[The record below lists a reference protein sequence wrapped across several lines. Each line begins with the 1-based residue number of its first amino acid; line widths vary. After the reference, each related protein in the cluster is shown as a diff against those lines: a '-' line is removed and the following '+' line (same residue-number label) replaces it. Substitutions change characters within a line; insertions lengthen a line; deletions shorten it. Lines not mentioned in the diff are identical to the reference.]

1 MSVFSNLAEA
11 ARFVSDMTWHT
22 WWALVLGFTVA
33 GAVQAFVSE
42 AEMSEVLGGSGLREI
57 GLGSFFGFLSSSCS
71 FGAVATT
78 KSLFEKGASPAAS
91 LASFQFASTNLVVEI
106 GLVMWILLGWQF
118 VAADFVGG
126 VVLILLLAGVF
137 HYLVPGGWWSDA
149 REHVQ
154 STGEGGH
161 DHGDDDWSEHNGWRE
176 KLLTSR
182 GWRRT
187 FRNAINEWSMLWT
200 DIVAGFV
207 IAGLIKAFVPASFW
221 QQLFTIAPQGTLAWI
236 VLGCVIGVA
245 VGVATFICS
254 VANVPFALVLW
265 QGGIPFGGVMAFIFA
280 DLIVPHIVNMYR
292 KFYGARMAAVLFGSI
307 FSLAALSGVLIH
319 FAWASIGLIP
329 QQGQVGGTAPEG
341 YTLVLNVVLTVVFA
355 AQVYVTFF
363 EDAAGESVA
372 PAS

>member
-1 MSVFSNLAEA
+1 MSVLGNLVEA
-11 ARFVSDMTWHT
+11 ARFVGDMAWHT

-33 GAVQAFVSE
+33 GAVQAFVSQR
-42 AEMSEVLGGSGLREI
+42 EMSEVLGGSGLREI

-78 KSLFEKGASPAAS
+78 KSLFEKGASPPAS
-91 LASFQFASTNLVVEI
+91 LAAFQFASTNLVIEI

-126 VVLILLLAGVF
+126 VVLILLLAATF
-137 HYLVPGGWWSDA
+137 QYLVPDGWWSDA
-149 REHVQ
+149 REHVR
-154 STGEGGH
+154 SLDEGGH
-161 DHGDDDWSEHNGWRE
+161 DHGGDDWAENNDWRE
-176 KLLTSR
+176 KLLTAR

-207 IAGLIKAFVPASFW
+207 IAGLIKAFVPSSFW
-221 QQLFTIAPQGTLAWI
+221 QQLFTVAPQGTLAWV

-265 QGGIPFGGVMAFIFA
+265 QGGIE
-280 DLIVPHIVNMYR
+280 
-292 KFYGARMAAVLFGSI
+292 AV
-307 FSLAALSGVLIH
+307 AH
-319 FAWASIGLIP
+319 AS
-329 QQGQVGGTAPEG
+329 
-341 YTLVLNVVLTVVFA
+341 
-355 AQVYVTFF
+355 
-363 EDAAGESVA
+363 
-372 PAS
+372 

>member
-1 MSVFSNLAEA
+1 MSVVSNLVEA
-11 ARFVSDMTWHT
+11 TRFVGDMTWHT

-33 GAVQAFVSE
+33 GAVQAFVSQR
-42 AEMSEVLGGSGLREI
+42 EMSDVLGGSGFREI
-57 GLGSFFGFLSSSCS
+57 GLGTFFGFLSSSCS

-118 VAADFVGG
+118 VVADFVGG
-126 VVLILLLAGVF
+126 VILILLLAATF
-137 HYLVPGGWWSDA
+137 QYLVPDGWWSDA
-149 REHVQ
+149 REHVR
-154 STGEGGH
+154 SMGEGGH
-161 DHGDDDWSEHNGWRE
+161 DHGDDDWAENNGWRE
-176 KLLTSR
+176 KLLTGR

-200 DIVAGFV
+200 DIVAGFA
-207 IAGLIKAFVPASFW
+207 IAGLIKAFVPSSFW
-221 QQLFTIAPQGTLAWI
+221 QRLFTIVPEGTLAWV

-319 FAWASIGLIP
+319 FAWAGLGLIP

-363 EDAAGESVA
+363 EDVAGEAVA
-372 PAS
+372 RAS